1 MDEPLT
7 AKDGFPDFEKL
18 NESEQIRA
26 IVTKRVSDFIKN
38 LDRRFWHKSAVMN
51 QLRIIDIL
59 T

>member
-38 LDRRFWHKSAVMN
+38 LDRRF
-51 QLRIIDIL
+51 
-59 T
+59 